1 MELSSLFV
9 SLESPAEACGNGDAS
24 FYLQKARMS
33 FIKAHAFKPVQ
44 QADTMGNG
52 VIVRIRKFYTITSF
66 PRHEAIL

>member
-1 MELSSLFV
+1 MFGSSPQPRAPWRPPPYVELLSFFV

-52 VIVRIRKFYTITSF
+52 VIV
-66 PRHEAIL
+66 